1 MEEFVEISIDVL
13 EIQGQR
19 AKVRRTLTI
28 DGLKDEIFREF
39 EIDSSTREAYAL
51 LIKGGDR
58 PINPHMTLTQLD
70 AQPHDEFVLTYTRRS
85 VRNALQKEEIV
96 YVVEESTQSVFE
108 IQWQPAVIGRPD
120 IDPEHNLL
128 LAINLE
134 SLPNGKKISRAH
146 AQITF
151 SAGHYYIESLNAKN
165 PTTLNNE
172 VEPLDRRRELHDG
185 DKIHLTNNAL
195 IHLTFRKEHPDQKGG
210 LSESQQ
216 VEERAEPKTEIV
228 HIQRPVLSIEKS
240 GDPEYQGKTIEITP
254 FPYQIGRENCT
265 LTLLD
270 ETISRRHAEISF
282 EPEAGK
288 YFLTDLKSS
297 NGTILNLKRIPA
309 ETPLGLESG
318 DVVYLGPNT
327 QLKFLLA

>member
-13 EIQGQR
+13 EFQGQR

-28 DGLKDEIFREF
+28 DRLKDEIFNEF
-39 EIDSSTREAYAL
+39 EIDSSMREAYSL
-51 LIKGGDR
+51 FLKGGDR
-58 PINPHMTLTQLD
+58 PINPHLTLTQLD

-85 VRNALQKEEIV
+85 VRNALRKEEFV
-96 YVVEESTQSVFE
+96 YVVEESTQSIFE

-146 AQITF
+146 AQITL
-151 SAGHYYIESLNAKN
+151 SGGHYYIESLNAKN

-172 VEPLDRRRELHDG
+172 IEPLDRRRELHDG
-185 DKIHLTNNAL
+185 DIIHLTNSL
-195 IHLTFRKEHPDQKGG
+195 FHLTFFRVHPEKRGDY
-210 LSESQQ
+210 SESLQI
-216 VEERAEPKTEIV
+216 EEKVEPKTEIA
-228 HIQRPVLSIEKS
+228 HIQRPLLSIEKS
-240 GDPEYQGKTIEITP
+240 GDPEHQGKTIEVSP

-270 ETISRRHAEISF
+270 ETISRRHAEITY
-282 EPEAGK
+282 EPISGK
-288 YFLTDLKSS
+288 YFLTDLKSF
-297 NGTILNLKRIPA
+297 NGTYLNQKRIPA
-309 ETPLGLESG
+309 ETPLELASG
-318 DVVYLGPNT
+318 DVVNLGPNT
-327 QLKFLLA
+327 QLTFMLM